1 MFDEETGIFDEYL
14 NRFGEV
20 KVEWVWFEGDDW
32 DLSGEFDLTVTQDGV
47 DISNDLTKAE
57 YNYLLQ
63 CTKEHTDYEP
73 DTKRSA
79 RVYSLLL
86 NNHF

>member
-1 MFDEETGIFDEYL
+1 MMDETGTFEEYL

-20 KVEWVWFEGDDW
+20 NVEWTWCEGDDW
-32 DLSGEFDLTVTQDGV
+32 DLNGFFDLTVTHESAE
-47 DISNDLTKAE
+47 ITNDLTKAE

-63 CTKEHTDYEP
+63 CTKENTNYEP

-79 RVYSLLL
+79 RVYGLLL

>member
-1 MFDEETGIFDEYL
+1 MMDETGTFEEYL

-20 KVEWVWFEGDDW
+20 NVEWTWCEGDDW
-32 DLSGEFDLTVTQDGV
+32 ELSGFFDLVVMQGNIEIT
-47 DISNDLTKAE
+47 NDLTKAE

-63 CTKEHTDYEP
+63 CTKEHTDYQV
-73 DTKRSA
+73 DTQRST
-79 RVYSLLL
+79 RVYSLIL

>member
-1 MFDEETGIFDEYL
+1 MEETGTFEEYL
-14 NRFGEV
+14 NRIGEV
-20 KVEWVWFEGDDW
+20 NVEWIWCEADDW
-32 DLSGEFDLTVTQDGV
+32 DLSGEFDLVVTQG
-47 DISNDLTKAE
+47 DIEVTNNLTKAE

-73 DTKRSA
+73 DTKRAA
-79 RVYSLLL
+79 RVYSSLL